1 MGTIRIIRK
10 SISTIRRYVLMSRKF
25 RNLSYMA
32 TGFESR
38 PSLLAMRLAPPMM
51 ISSRNF
57 TLLIM

>member
-1 MGTIRIIRK
+1 MIRK
-10 SISTIRRYVLMSRKF
+10 SIRTISRYVLMSRKF

-32 TGFESR
+32 TGLESR